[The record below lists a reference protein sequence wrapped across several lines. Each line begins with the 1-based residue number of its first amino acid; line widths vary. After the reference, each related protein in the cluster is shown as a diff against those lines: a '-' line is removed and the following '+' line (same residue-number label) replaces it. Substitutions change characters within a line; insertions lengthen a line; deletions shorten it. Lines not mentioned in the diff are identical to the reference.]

1 MMPKTMILKALAAL
15 AFLSPAAGVV
25 AQTAPAIGS
34 DTLLRWLSTRDE
46 RDGSLAVGYIGGVRE
61 LTYQKE
67 HCASAEVK
75 LPELV
80 GAVRQTIEAIPQP
93 SRVNGSVSVI
103 AALKVRWPCAGKPAA
118 SAMQT
123 PQRATP
129 SASPSPGGDASK
141 LANWRALRRG
151 MTGDDVRALLGEPVR
166 IQGGGFT
173 YWFWD
178 RGGKVSFWQEKVD
191 GWEEPR

>member
-1 MMPKTMILKALAAL
+1 MKPKTMLFKALAAF
-15 AFLSPAAGVV
+15 AFLSSAANVV
-25 AQTAPAIGS
+25 AQNVPAIGS
-34 DTLLRWLSTRDE
+34 DTLLRWLSSRDE

-80 GAVRQTIEAIPQP
+80 GAVRQTLEAIAQP

-118 SAMQT
+118 T
-123 PQRATP
+123 PRAST
-129 SASPSPGGDASK
+129 SSGGDPSK
-141 LANWRALRRG
+141 LANWRALRKG
-151 MTGDDVRALLGEPVR
+151 MTGDEVRALLGEPVR
-166 IQGGGFT
+166 IEGGGFMN
-173 YWFWD
+173 WHWD
-178 RGGKVSFWQEKVD
+178 RGAKVTFWQEKVY
-191 GWEEPR
+191 GWDEPR